1 MSELSISPALYNR
14 AMAGNKDAQFELAEI
29 YMQSEND
36 EHVELAEE
44 WALKAAQ
51 LGHVEAMYWLG
62 EGYAVYAKDM
72 QEEDPEE
79 SKTYF
84 EHAHRWLEQAAKHN
98 HPAAILELANFFR
111 RGDVVEKDV
120 AKSIELV
127 EQSAKLGEI
136 QAMRDLAFIYA
147 NGLGINADEEKADYW
162 TEKANAVEQ
171 PEA

>member
-79 SKTYF
+79 SKAYF

-147 NGLGINADEEKADYW
+147 NGLGIDADEEKADYW

>member
-79 SKTYF
+79 SKAYF

-111 RGDVVEKDV
+111 RGDVVAKDV

-127 EQSAKLGEI
+127 EQSAKLGEV

-147 NGLGINADEEKADYW
+147 NGLGIDADEDKADYW
-162 TEKANAVEQ
+162 TEKANIAEQ

>member
-1 MSELSISPALYNR
+1 MSDLPISPALFNR
-14 AMAGNKDAQFELAEI
+14 ATAGNRDAQFELAEI

-72 QEEDPEE
+72 LEEDPEE
-79 SKTYF
+79 SKAYF
-84 EHAHRWLEQAAKHN
+84 EHAYRWLEQAAKHN
-98 HPAAILELANFFR
+98 HPAAILELANFYR

-120 AKSIELV
+120 VKSIELV
-127 EQSAKLGEI
+127 EQSAKLGEV

-147 NGLGINADEEKADYW
+147 NGLGIDADEEKADFW
-162 TEKANAVEQ
+162 NEKANTAEQ
-171 PEA
+171 

>member
-147 NGLGINADEEKADYW
+147 NGLGIDADEDKADYW
-162 TEKANAVEQ
+162 TEKANTLEQ

>member
-72 QEEDPEE
+72 QEEDPDE

-127 EQSAKLGEI
+127 EQSAKLGEV

-147 NGLGINADEEKADYW
+147 NGLGIDADEEKADYW
-162 TEKANAVEQ
+162 TEKANTAEQ

>member
-79 SKTYF
+79 SKAYF

-120 AKSIELV
+120 AKSVELV
-127 EQSAKLGEI
+127 EQFAKLGEI

-147 NGLGINADEEKADYW
+147 NGLGIDADEDKADYW
-162 TEKANAVEQ
+162 TEKANIAEQ

>member
-1 MSELSISPALYNR
+1 MSDLPISPALFNR
-14 AMAGNKDAQFELAEI
+14 ATAGNRDAQFELAEI
-29 YMQSEND
+29 YMQSDND

-72 QEEDPEE
+72 QEEDAEE
-79 SKTYF
+79 SKAYF

-98 HPAAILELANFFR
+98 HPAAILELANFYR
-111 RGDVVEKDV
+111 RGDVVEKDI

-127 EQSAKLGEI
+127 EQSAKLGEA

-147 NGLGINADEEKADYW
+147 NGLGIDADEEKADFW
-162 TEKANAVEQ
+162 TEKANAAEQ
-171 PEA
+171 